1 MRRVVYM
8 LLTVVVL
15 CGCSTAYNTR
25 GSRMYH
31 AMTTRYNVYYNGAT
45 AYDEGLRAYR
55 KRDTATATAMMDRAI
70 EKCQKAVSLHSI
82 RRKPVRKP
90 GHQYSAEYKRWLA
103 SREFNPFMHNVWM
116 LMGKAQFGKADFTAA
131 AATFIYTA
139 RLYQNRP
146 EIAAEANIRLAACYI
161 GSRQLYE
168 AEEVLSR
175 LNRLTLTKRLTR
187 MRTAANDSL
196 TAARA
201 REERR
206 MAAMADTTT
215 ATPSQR
221 VRLSSPLQMED
232 SLYTVAYDAYR
243 AKNYPLADSCA
254 AISARDYATGRHR
267 SKFLYLQAMSDLQTG
282 RKEMFIERMREL
294 VRNYPD
300 GEISEIA
307 SAILKGVDEGR
318 PLLGAA
324 PQGGNIW
331 SRSSRNATSDTTELT
346 EADTIPHF
354 TARRDGRHLFVIA
367 YPAGTISRNAL
378 LYQVARFNF
387 STFLVKEFDMEF
399 STADGIERLE
409 IGWFANMDEA
419 NYYNYKLNSYNELS
433 DMLKKTHTL
442 IISEKNYEILN
453 KYYSFDN
460 YTEFYSTTLD
470 DMNDNVS
477 GKSMDDPIN
486 NLPDEEEDEE
496 EDDSDAV
503 DPRDSNNKT
512 IYIY

>member
-1 MRRVVYM
+1 
-8 LLTVVVL
+8 
-15 CGCSTAYNTR
+15 
-25 GSRMYH
+25 
-31 AMTTRYNVYYNGAT
+31 
-45 AYDEGLRAYR
+45 
-55 KRDTATATAMMDRAI
+55 
-70 EKCQKAVSLHSI
+70 
-82 RRKPVRKP
+82 
-90 GHQYSAEYKRWLA
+90 
-103 SREFNPFMHNVWM
+103 
-116 LMGKAQFGKADFTAA
+116 
-131 AATFIYTA
+131 
-139 RLYQNRP
+139 
-146 EIAAEANIRLAACYI
+146 
-161 GSRQLYE
+161 
-168 AEEVLSR
+168 
-175 LNRLTLTKRLTR
+175 

-196 TAARA
+196 TAARR

-215 ATPSQR
+215 ATTSQR

-243 AKNYPLADSCA
+243 AKNYRLADSCA
-254 AISARDYATGRHR
+254 AISARDYAKGRHR
-267 SKFLYLQAMSDLQTG
+267 AKFLYLQAMSDLQTG
-282 RKEMFIERMREL
+282 RKESFIERMREL

-324 PQGGNIW
+324 PQGSSIW
-331 SRSSRNATSDTTELT
+331 SRSSRTATSDTTELM

-409 IGWFANMDEA
+409 IGRFGDIDEA

-433 DMLKKTHTL
+433 DMLKNARTL

-453 KYYSFDN
+453 KYYSFDD